1 MSPCRAC
8 AEGRRRRRERLEKLR
23 QHHAEREAKRQE
35 LNRQNIN
42 SKIRYLD
49 NNGEES

>member
-1 MSPCRAC
+1 MAC
-8 AEGRRRRRERLEKLR
+8 KACLKNQLRRRQRLENLR

-49 NNGEES
+49 KNGEES